1 MAAASL
7 EHGLNL
13 GNIISGGVAGTSPT
27 ISLISDVFCPSIGD
41 EDGTAYDVAI
51 GNGAV
56 GAVVAVTPHTKQ
68 QLSTL
73 QLRGVI
79 DSQCGL
85 LAPSLCH
92 AHVHLDKCFLLQD
105 TKYSDLQ
112 IVTGDF
118 AEAMSLT
125 GQAKQRFSEDDLL
138 RRGRRLIEESVQ
150 AGVTC
155 MRAFIEV
162 DEIAQLESLNAGLK
176 LKEEFKD
183 RCFIQ
188 ICAFAQLAVFDD
200 SVGSERRELIEEAIM
215 NDAVEV
221 IGVTPYVEDSLQKMK
236 QCVSWAVKL
245 ALRLKRHLD
254 FHLDYNLDAE
264 QEPLVWNVIQ
274 ELKQQRWTEHAL
286 STQKICLG
294 HCTRLTLFSED
305 EWTRLADELGSLPIS
320 FVGLPT
326 SDLFMMGR
334 PKGRGSQRQR
344 ATLQLPEM
352 VQQYGLNC
360 AMSINNIGNAF
371 TPWGPIDPVALA
383 SLGMG
388 VYQSGTK
395 SDAIL
400 LYVSYERLY
409 SCSIPADLVRSLSQ
423 RVRRKQLGSRRS
435 RPQTSCCTQH
445 QMRVQNELQEVLL
458 MSSTAS
464 IRRLDAV
471 LYIKED

>member
-1 MAAASL
+1 MAAAYL
-7 EHGLNL
+7 AQHGIDLDS
-13 GNIISGGVAGTSPT
+13 IIAGDAPGTSLST
-27 ISLISDVFCPSIGD
+27 VSLICNVLCPTLGD
-41 EDGTAYDVAI
+41 DDGTAYDITIENGGVASI
-51 GNGAV
+51 V
-56 GAVVAVTPHTKQ
+56 PHTHQ
-68 QLSTL
+68 QLSTSHL
-73 QLRGVI
+73 PGVI
-79 DSQCGL
+79 DGQCGL

-105 TKYSDLQ
+105 PKYSDLQ
-112 IVTGDF
+112 IVKGDF

-138 RRGRRLIEESVQ
+138 RRGRRLIEDSTQ

-162 DEIAQLESLNAGLK
+162 DEVARMQSLNAGMQ

-183 RCFIQ
+183 QCFIQ
-188 ICAFAQLAVFDD
+188 ICAFAQLPVYDD
-200 SVGSERRELIEEAIM
+200 SNGDERRKLIEEAIM

-221 IGVTPYVEDSLQKMK
+221 IGATPYVEDSLEKMK
-236 QCVSWAVKL
+236 GCVSWAIAL
-245 ALRLKRHLD
+245 ALKHKLHLD

-264 QEPLVWNVIQ
+264 QEPLVWFVIS
-274 ELKQQRWTEHAL
+274 ELRQQRWLETAL
-286 STQKICLG
+286 PTQKICLG

-305 EWTRLADELGSLPIS
+305 DWTRLADEIGSLPIS

-334 PKGRGSQRQR
+334 PKDRGSQRQR

-371 TPWGPIDPVALA
+371 TPWGTVDPLALA
-383 SLGMG
+383 SLGIG

-395 SDAIL
+395 SDAEL
-400 LYVSYERLY
+400 LYVSCGRLY
-409 SCSIPADLVRSLSQ
+409 
-423 RVRRKQLGSRRS
+423 
-435 RPQTSCCTQH
+435 
-445 QMRVQNELQEVLL
+445 
-458 MSSTAS
+458 
-464 IRRLDAV
+464 
-471 LYIKED
+471 

>member
-1 MAAASL
+1 MAAAYL
-7 EHGLNL
+7 AQHGINL
-13 GNIISGGVAGTSPT
+13 DDIFKGDSTKPSSAV
-27 ISLISDVFCPSIGD
+27 SLISNVVCPGLGEKNDI
-41 EDGTAYDVAI
+41 AYDVAI
-51 GNGAV
+51 QNGGIAS
-56 GAVVAVTPHTKQ
+56 VTPHTKQ
-68 QLSTL
+68 QLSTARL
-73 QLRGVI
+73 PGVV
-79 DSQCGL
+79 DGHCGL

-105 TKYSDLQ
+105 AKYSDLQ
-112 IVTGDF
+112 IVKGDF

-138 RRGRRLIEESVQ
+138 RRGRRLIEESIQ

-162 DEIAQLESLNAGLK
+162 DEVARMQSLEAGIK

-200 SVGSERRELIEEAIM
+200 SVGNERRELIEEAIID
-215 NDAVEV
+215 DAVQV
-221 IGVTPYVEDSLQKMK
+221 IGATPYVENSPEKTK
-236 QCVSWAVKL
+236 QCVSWAVGL
-245 ALRLKRHLD
+245 ALKHKLHLD

-264 QEPLVWNVIQ
+264 QEPLVWFVIS
-274 ELKQQRWTEHAL
+274 ELKKQGWMENAL
-286 STQKICLG
+286 RTQKICLG

-305 EWTRLADELGSLPIS
+305 DWKRLADEIGSLPIS

-334 PKGRGSQRQR
+334 LKGPGSQRQR

-352 VQQYGLNC
+352 VQQYSLNC

-371 TPWGPIDPVALA
+371 TPWGSVDPVALA

-395 SDAIL
+395 SGAEL
-400 LYVSYERLY
+400 LYVSCEPG
-409 SCSIPADLVRSLSQ
+409 IVQDLLKLIALGNGLNT
-423 RVRRKQLGSRRS
+423 RKGSDRDI
-435 RPQTSCCTQH
+435 
-445 QMRVQNELQEVLL
+445 VKVF
-458 MSSTAS
+458 
-464 IRRLDAV
+464 RRLRAV
-471 LYIKED
+471 FSTRNDS

>member
-1 MAAASL
+1 MAAAYL
-7 EHGLNL
+7 AQYGIKLD
-13 GNIISGGVAGTSPT
+13 NIIAGETTGTSST
-27 ISLISDVFCPSIGD
+27 VSLISNVLCPAIGS
-41 EDGTAYDVAI
+41 EDGTAYDVTIEKGAI
-51 GNGAV
+51 AS
-56 GAVVAVTPHTKQ
+56 VTPHTTQ
-68 QLSTL
+68 QLSTSHL
-73 QLRGVI
+73 PGVI
-79 DSQCGL
+79 DGQCGL

-105 TKYSDLQ
+105 PKYSDLQ

-125 GQAKQRFSEDDLL
+125 GQAKQRFSEEDLL

-162 DEIAQLESLNAGLK
+162 DEVARMQSLHAGTK
-176 LKEEFKD
+176 LKKEFKD
-183 RCFIQ
+183 RCCIQ

-200 SVGSERRELIEEAIM
+200 SVRHERRELIEEAIM

-221 IGVTPYVEDSLQKMK
+221 IGVTPYVEDSLEKMK
-236 QCVSWAVKL
+236 QCVSWAIQL
-245 ALRLKRHLD
+245 ALKQKLHLD

-274 ELKQQRWTEHAL
+274 ELKQQRWAENAL
-286 STQKICLG
+286 PTQKICLG

-305 EWTRLADELGSLPIS
+305 EWTRLADEIGSLPIS

-334 PKGRGSQRQR
+334 PQGAGSQRQR

-360 AMSINNIGNAF
+360 AMSVNNIGNAF
-371 TPWGPIDPVALA
+371 TPWGSSDPLALA

-395 SDAIL
+395 SDAEL
-400 LYVSYERLY
+400 LYVSRPRLY
-409 SCSIPADLVRSLSQ
+409 PGCLSC
-423 RVRRKQLGSRRS
+423 
-435 RPQTSCCTQH
+435 
-445 QMRVQNELQEVLL
+445 
-458 MSSTAS
+458 
-464 IRRLDAV
+464 
-471 LYIKED
+471 

>member
-1 MAAASL
+1 VIPNFRQPGIVPEANNTLDRSPSDFMAAAYL
-7 EHGLNL
+7 AQHGIDLDS
-13 GNIISGGVAGTSPT
+13 IIAGDAKATSST
-27 ISLISDVFCPSIGD
+27 VSLISNVLCLTIGNEAD
-41 EDGTAYDVAI
+41 TAYDVTI
-51 GNGAV
+51 ENGGIASI
-56 GAVVAVTPHTKQ
+56 TPHTKQ
-68 QLSTL
+68 QLSTSHL
-73 QLRGVI
+73 PGVI
-79 DSQCGL
+79 DGECGL

-105 TKYSDLQ
+105 AKYSDLQ

-138 RRGRRLIEESVQ
+138 RRGRRLIEDSVQ

-162 DEIAQLESLNAGLK
+162 DEVAQLQSLNAGLK

-200 SVGSERRELIEEAIM
+200 SVGHERRKLIEEAIL
-215 NDAVEV
+215 DDTIEV
-221 IGVTPYVEDSLQKMK
+221 IGATPYVEDSPEKMK
-236 QCVSWAVKL
+236 QCVSWAIGL
-245 ALRLKRHLD
+245 ALKHKLHLD
-254 FHLDYNLDAE
+254 FHLDYNLDAN
-264 QEPLVWNVIQ
+264 QTPLVWNVID
-274 ELKQQRWTEHAL
+274 ELKRQQWTEIAL
-286 STQKICLG
+286 PTQKICLG

-305 EWTRLADELGSLPIS
+305 DWKELAHEIGSLPIS

-334 PKGRGSQRQR
+334 PESPGSQRQR

-352 VQQYGLNC
+352 VQQYGLSC

-371 TPWGPIDPVALA
+371 TPWGAVDPIALA

-395 SDAIL
+395 SDAEL
-400 LYVSYERLY
+400 LYVSL
-409 SCSIPADLVRSLSQ
+409 
-423 RVRRKQLGSRRS
+423 
-435 RPQTSCCTQH
+435 
-445 QMRVQNELQEVLL
+445 
-458 MSSTAS
+458 
-464 IRRLDAV
+464 
-471 LYIKED
+471 